1 MDMDVGRILEQLW
14 VGKGCFPKKKLKYVV
29 WKVSSI
35 KTTVK
40 TRVSDGGF
48 EALREPIKFLK
59 SEHWN
64 DIVAP
69 THSRKLLTFSFIF
82 LTALFM

>member
-1 MDMDVGRILEQLW
+1 MSL
-14 VGKGCFPKKKLKYVV
+14 
-29 WKVSSI
+29 I

-40 TRVSDGGF
+40 TRVSDVGF

-59 SEHWN
+59 SEYGN
-64 DIVAP
+64 YIVTP
-69 THSRKLLTFSFIF
+69 THSIKLAIFSFIF